1 MKMKWLL
8 VVIAIVAVIVGYSVI
23 TVSNGPIA
31 PLGRVAFVKLANPD
45 FYPGHPHSQ
54 LLAEYAEVKGSK
66 TALVC
71 HFGGSSNYRSYQDGD
86 VFIIEL
92 AFIDTNGTGAA
103 GDTNYWDSF
112 KIALFGVPDGRYKY
126 KSDGIVFDTYDEAM
140 DHVYTLAREHGQE
153 GQIPMVWHGDA
164 RKGNPVFIQGCG
176 FPLYFQIL
184 RKTYGIIPAYV
195 YTLGGM
201 LFPYV
206 NNPYRA
212 YELLNATE
220 LQRMY
225 TAGELDYT

>member
-1 MKMKWLL
+1 MKMKWSL
-8 VVIAIVAVIVGYSVI
+8 VVIAIVVVIVGYSVI
-23 TVSNGPIA
+23 TVSSGPIA

-45 FYPGHPHSQ
+45 FYPGHIHSE
-54 LLAEYAEVKGSK
+54 LLAKYAEESRSK
-66 TALVC
+66 TALIC
-71 HFGGSSNYRSYQDGD
+71 HFGGSSNYRSYQEGD

-92 AFIDTNGTGAA
+92 AFIDTQGTGAE
-103 GDTNYWDSF
+103 GDTNYWDSL
-112 KIALFGVPDGRYKY
+112 KIALFGIPDGRYKY

-153 GQIPMVWHGDA
+153 GPIPMAWHGDA

-184 RKTYGIIPAYV
+184 RKTYGTVPAYV
-195 YTLGGM
+195 YMLGGM

-206 NNPYRA
+206 NNPYKS
-212 YELLNATE
+212 YELINATE